1 MRRFIIFASV
11 LCTAAFVLSALPTEA
26 VPKVDVFIY
35 TETVQWIGQGQAQEH
50 GDKLM
55 KLLKGKQ
62 GLGEVVND
70 PAKVVEAWTKE
81 HTVEKGHH
89 IIVLFGDFPKEIYPN
104 GKGDKKKG
112 SVAEEFLDAGNT
124 FSNSADYFFW
134 GQGGRNEAEGLQNMM
149 DIPDIVQWDDDTAMK
164 VTKEGKEYTP
174 TLDDYATDR
183 PFHLDKL
190 DGDWE
195 LEIAF
200 ATETGK
206 GAGAS
211 RCDPCIVRNTETD
224 ARLIQVYQT
233 NNGGEPM
240 GEVIAEIILNYYLE
254 AVGALD
260 VDAKDKLPTLWGN
273 IKTRR

>member
-1 MRRFIIFASV
+1 MRLFTIVACV
-11 LCTAAFVLSALPTEA
+11 LCAAVFMLAPTADAA
-26 VPKVDVFIY
+26 KKIDVFVY
-35 TETVQWIGQGQAQEH
+35 TETVQWIGQAQAQDEA
-50 GDKLM
+50 DTLIKLIE
-55 KLLKGKQ
+55 GKK

-70 PAKVVEAWTKE
+70 PAKAVEAWTKD
-81 HTVEKGHH
+81 HTVDKGNH

-104 GKGDKKKG
+104 GKGDIKKG

-134 GQGGRNEAEGLQNMM
+134 GQGGRNEKEGLQNMM
-149 DIPDIVQWDDDTAMK
+149 DIPGIEQWDDDTPMK
-164 VTKEGKEYTP
+164 VTKEGKELTP
-174 TLDDYATDR
+174 SLDDYNTDR
-183 PFHLDKL
+183 PFHLNEL
-190 DGDWE
+190 DNDWE

-206 GAGAS
+206 GDKAT
-211 RCDPCIVRNTETD
+211 RCDPCIVRNTKTD

-233 NNGGEPM
+233 NNQDDPK

-254 AVGALD
+254 VTGALD
-260 VDAKDKLPTLWGN
+260 VDAQDKLPTLWAD